1 MENLIFLN
9 VQQSIQ
15 KVWFE
20 FKNQK
25 RIKEERSEGNG
36 DGEKEEEKKSH
47 LIQLNVI
54 LFAAAICSPFSLT
67 SNNII
72 AKKFFVYFFSNK

>member
-1 MENLIFLN
+1 MN

-36 DGEKEEEKKSH
+36 DGDGEEEEEEKSH

-54 LFAAAICSPFSLT
+54 FLRLRFAALS
-67 SNNII
+67 
-72 AKKFFVYFFSNK
+72 Y

>member
-1 MENLIFLN
+1 MENLIFFFLN

-36 DGEKEEEKKSH
+36 DGEEDGENYEEEIVEEGSA
-47 LIQLNVI
+47 Q
-54 LFAAAICSPFSLT
+54 
-67 SNNII
+67 
-72 AKKFFVYFFSNK
+72 